1 MPAAGSIEAKFADE
15 RVAQLWE
22 KSLAALEEMPDQPT
36 LVRRAV
42 ALGRIQLAG
51 QVPVMCSLA
60 GELGSKEA
68 RAYACV
74 CLHPNDMTDVL
85 EVWPGSRLVAPL
97 CHPQDCAPLA
107 AADLIAGGASATA
120 PG

>member
-1 MPAAGSIEAKFADE
+1 MPPAGSIEAKFADE

-51 QVPVMCSLA
+51 QVPIMCSLA
-60 GELGSKEA
+60 GELDSKEQG
-68 RAYACV
+68 AYACV
-74 CLHPNDMTDVL
+74 CLHVRDIADVL
-85 EVWPGSRLVAPL
+85 EVYRAANQWLRFATLKTVLPWQQLTPL
-97 CHPQDCAPLA
+97 LA
-107 AADLIAGGASATA
+107 E
-120 PG
+120 P

>member
-60 GELGSKEA
+60 GELNPKEQGA
-68 RAYACV
+68 SACV
-74 CLHPNDMTDVL
+74 CLHAN
-85 EVWPGSRLVAPL
+85 GHGRCS
-97 CHPQDCAPLA
+97 
-107 AADLIAGGASATA
+107 
-120 PG
+120 

>member
-60 GELGSKEA
+60 GERDPG
-68 RAYACV
+68 AYACV
-74 CLHPNDMTDVL
+74 CPHPN
-85 EVWPGSRLVAPL
+85 GHGRCS
-97 CHPQDCAPLA
+97 
-107 AADLIAGGASATA
+107 
-120 PG
+120 

>member
-1 MPAAGSIEAKFADE
+1 M
-15 RVAQLWE
+15 AQLWE

-60 GELGSKEA
+60 GELEPKE
-68 RAYACV
+68 
-74 CLHPNDMTDVL
+74 
-85 EVWPGSRLVAPL
+85 
-97 CHPQDCAPLA
+97 
-107 AADLIAGGASATA
+107 
-120 PG
+120 